1 MRLAMFIMTLVSVAL
16 LFLLT
21 QAASNTDFF
30 ARHYGW
36 LVGLNILLGLAMAL
50 LIGLQLFRL
59 WRDHRQQVFGAR
71 LKFRL
76 MLMLAIMA
84 LVPGALIYAVS
95 VQFVTRSIES
105 WFDVRVEQALEA
117 GLNLGRDA
125 LEGVTLGLVSTA
137 RDAALAIA
145 QREPAQAPAV
155 LNKLKQVTGAQ
166 SSTLLQVTGNRI
178 DVLATTQ
185 ARGELPVL
193 PLPGQVAEAR
203 KNGAFSVIE
212 ADGTGLPV
220 LRALVT
226 LPTPTGQ
233 TDSRQMDSRLLEVV
247 MPVPAKL
254 AGDSEAVQSVY
265 REYRELELARE
276 GLTRLYALT
285 LTLTLLLALA
295 AAFSAAFI
303 LARRFTAPLTILAE
317 GTQAVAAGDF
327 SPKQT
332 VVSHD
337 ELGILT
343 QSFNRMTFQLREAH
357 TETERHRADLERAR
371 AYLQEVLDNLSAGVL
386 AFDRRFVLKAVN
398 GAAGKLLAEDWIGLL
413 SEPLEGWPRQEQ
425 LARTIRDGFARHGGA
440 TWQQEVER
448 VLADGRKQ
456 QLMVHGSE
464 LPEQSG
470 GGYVVVFDD
479 ITELLAAQRATAWGE
494 VARRLA
500 HEIKNPLT
508 PIQLAAERLE
518 HKLVSRLP
526 ETDADMLQRSTR
538 TIVNQVQAM
547 KHMVDSFRDYARLPP
562 ANLMPLDLNELLQ
575 ELLVLYEA
583 SATPIRADLA
593 DPLPKI
599 QGDPA
604 QLRQIIHNLIRNAQD
619 ATEGLSGGQIEV
631 ATRVLGKQVELR
643 IADTGAGFPPE
654 IMANAFE
661 PYVTTKPKGTGLGL
675 PIVKKI
681 IEEHGGKITLSNRET
696 GGAEIRI
703 VLQAADNGSTIQSET
718 LKSVGA

>member
-1 MRLAMFIMTLVSVAL
+1 MRLAMLIMTLVSVAL

-21 QAASNTDFF
+21 QASANTDFF
-30 ARHYGW
+30 ARHYFW
-36 LVGLNILLGLAMAL
+36 LVGLNVALGLAMAVV
-50 LIGLQLFRL
+50 IGVQLYRL
-59 WRDHRQQVFGAR
+59 WRDHREQIFGAR

-125 LEGVTLGLVSTA
+125 LEGVTVGLVATS
-137 RDAALAIA
+137 RDAATAIA
-145 QREPAQAPAV
+145 QRGSPAAPPV
-155 LNKLKQVTGAQ
+155 LAKLKQVTGAQ
-166 SSTLLQVTGNRI
+166 SAILLQASGNRI
-178 DVLATTQ
+178 QVVATSEPRSDQ
-185 ARGELPVL
+185 GGL
-193 PLPGQVAEAR
+193 PLPEQMTAAR
-203 KNGAFSVIE
+203 KDGAFSAIE
-212 ADGTGLPV
+212 ADSTGLPV
-220 LRALVT
+220 LRAMVL
-226 LPTPTGQ
+226 LPGDEAQPQ
-233 TDSRQMDSRLLEVV
+233 PRFLEVV
-247 MPVPAKL
+247 VPVPAKL
-254 AGDSEAVQSVY
+254 ATDSEAVQTVY
-265 REYRELELARE
+265 REYRELELART
-276 GLTRLYALT
+276 GLTRLYAIT

-295 AAFSAAFI
+295 AAFAAAFI

-317 GTQAVAAGDF
+317 GTQAVAAGDL
-327 SPKQT
+327 SPKQI
-332 VVSHD
+332 VVSND

-343 QSFNRMTFQLREAH
+343 QSFNRMTYQLREAH
-357 TETERHRADLERAR
+357 TETERHRGDLERAR

-398 GAAGKLLAEDWIGLL
+398 GAAQKLLAEDWVGLL
-413 SEPLEGWPRQEQ
+413 FEPLEAWPRQEQ
-425 LARTIRDGFARHGGA
+425 LARTIRDGFAKHGDA
-440 TWQQEVER
+440 AWQMEVER
-448 VLADGRKQ
+448 IQADGRKQ

-464 LPEQSG
+464 LPESSG

-479 ITELLAAQRATAWGE
+479 ITELIQAQRATAWGE

-518 HKLVSRLP
+518 HKLTAHLNEP
-526 ETDADMLQRSTR
+526 DAEILQRSTR

-547 KHMVDSFRDYARLPP
+547 KRMVDSFRDYARLPP
-562 ANLMPLDLNELLQ
+562 ANLVTLDLNELLR

-583 SATPIRADLA
+583 SSTPIRATLAADLPA
-593 DPLPKI
+593 VI
-599 QGDPA
+599 GDPT

-619 ATEGLSGGQIEV
+619 ATEGRADLQIEV
-631 ATRVLGKQVELR
+631 CTRYENRHVELT
-643 IADTGAGFPPE
+643 IADTGPGFPPE

-681 IEEHGGKITLSNRET
+681 IEDHGGRISLGNRT
-696 GGAEIRI
+696 SGGAEICI
-703 VLQAADNGSTIQSET
+703 QLQTADTAEVTHQQLHE
-718 LKSVGA
+718 KSVGA

>member
-1 MRLAMFIMTLVSVAL
+1 MRLAMLIMTLVSVAL

-21 QAASNTDFF
+21 QASANTDFF
-30 ARHYGW
+30 ARHYFW
-36 LVGLNILLGLAMAL
+36 LVGLNVALGLAMAVV
-50 LIGLQLFRL
+50 IGVQLYRL
-59 WRDHRQQVFGAR
+59 WRDHREQIFGAR

-125 LEGVTLGLVSTA
+125 LEGVTVGLVATS
-137 RDAALAIA
+137 RDAATAIA
-145 QREPAQAPAV
+145 QRGSPAAPPV
-155 LNKLKQVTGAQ
+155 LAKLKQVTGAQ
-166 SSTLLQVTGNRI
+166 SAILLQASGNRI
-178 DVLATTQ
+178 QVLASSEPRSDQ
-185 ARGELPVL
+185 GVL
-193 PLPGQVAEAR
+193 PLPAQMMAAR
-203 KNGAFSVIE
+203 KDGAFSAIE
-212 ADGTGLPV
+212 ADSTGLPV
-220 LRALVT
+220 LRAMVL
-226 LPTPTGQ
+226 LPGDEAQPQ
-233 TDSRQMDSRLLEVV
+233 PRFLEVV
-247 MPVPAKL
+247 VPVPAKL
-254 AGDSEAVQSVY
+254 ATDSEAVQTVY
-265 REYRELELARE
+265 REYRELELART
-276 GLTRLYALT
+276 GLTRLYAIT

-295 AAFSAAFI
+295 AAFAAAFI

-317 GTQAVAAGDF
+317 GTQAVAAGDL
-327 SPKQT
+327 SPKQI
-332 VVSHD
+332 VVSND

-343 QSFNRMTFQLREAH
+343 QSFNRMTYQLREAH
-357 TETERHRADLERAR
+357 TETERHRGDLERAR

-398 GAAGKLLAEDWIGLL
+398 GAAQKLLAEDWVGLL
-413 SEPLEGWPRQEQ
+413 FEPLEAWPRQEQ
-425 LARTIRDGFARHGGA
+425 LARTIRDGFAKHGDA
-440 TWQQEVER
+440 AWQMEVER
-448 VLADGRKQ
+448 IQADGRKQ

-464 LPEQSG
+464 LPESSG

-479 ITELLAAQRATAWGE
+479 ITELIQAQRATAWGE

-518 HKLVSRLP
+518 HKLTAHLNEP
-526 ETDADMLQRSTR
+526 DAEILQRSTR

-547 KHMVDSFRDYARLPP
+547 KRMVDSFRDYARLPP
-562 ANLMPLDLNELLQ
+562 ANLVTLDLNELLR

-583 SATPIRADLA
+583 SSTPIRATLAADLPA
-593 DPLPKI
+593 VI
-599 QGDPA
+599 GDPT

-619 ATEGLSGGQIEV
+619 ATEGRADLQIEV
-631 ATRVLGKQVELR
+631 CTRYENRHVELT
-643 IADTGAGFPPE
+643 IADTGPGFPPE

-681 IEEHGGKITLSNRET
+681 IEDHGGRISLGNRT
-696 GGAEIRI
+696 SGGAEICI
-703 VLQAADNGSTIQSET
+703 QLQTADTAEVTHQQLHE
-718 LKSVGA
+718 KSVGA

>member
-1 MRLAMFIMTLVSVAL
+1 MRLALFIMTLVSVAL

-21 QAASNTDFF
+21 QASANTDFF
-30 ARHYGW
+30 ARHYAW
-36 LVGLNILLGLAMAL
+36 LVGLNVVLGLAMVL
-50 LIGLQLFRL
+50 VIGVQLFRL
-59 WRDHRQQVFGAR
+59 WRDHRHQIFGAR

-125 LEGVTLGLVSTA
+125 LEGVTVGLVSTT

-145 QREPAQAPAV
+145 QRDASQAPAV
-155 LNKLKQVTGAQ
+155 LAKLKQVTGAQ
-166 SSTLLQVTGNRI
+166 ATTLLQVSGNRI

-185 ARGELPVL
+185 APGEMPVL
-193 PLPGQVAEAR
+193 PLPAQVAEAR
-203 KNGAFSVIE
+203 KSGALSVIE
-212 ADGTGLPV
+212 ADATGSPV
-220 LRALVT
+220 LRAMVL
-226 LPTPTGQ
+226 LPSASAQQP
-233 TDSRQMDSRLLEVV
+233 SNRFLEAVV
-247 MPVPAKL
+247 PVPSKL
-254 AGDSEAVQSVY
+254 AADSEAVQSVY
-265 REYRELELARE
+265 REYRELELARD
-276 GLTRLYALT
+276 GLTRLYAIT

-332 VVSHD
+332 VVSND

-398 GAAGKLLAEDWIGLL
+398 GAAKTLLAEDWVGLI
-413 SEPLEGWPRQEQ
+413 SEPLEAWPRQEH
-425 LARTIRDGFARHGGA
+425 LARTIRDGFAQHGDA
-440 TWQQEVER
+440 SWQLEVER
-448 VLADGRKQ
+448 VLPDGRKQ

-479 ITELLAAQRATAWGE
+479 ITELIAAQRATAWGE

-518 HKLVSRLP
+518 HKLAKHLADA
-526 ETDADMLQRSTR
+526 DADMLQRSTR

-562 ANLMPLDLNELLQ
+562 ANLMALDLNELLRDM
-575 ELLVLYEA
+575 LVLYE
-583 SATPIRADLA
+583 SSKTPIKAELA
-593 DPLPKI
+593 AALPKI
-599 QGDPA
+599 KGDPT

-619 ATEGLSGGQIEV
+619 ATEGLVGAKIDV
-631 ATRVLGKQVELR
+631 ITRLTGKHVCLM
-643 IADTGAGFPPE
+643 IADTGQGFPAE

-681 IEEHGGKITLSNRET
+681 IEEHGGKIALANRDA

-703 VLQAADNGSTIQSET
+703 T
-718 LKSVGA
+718 LRMVDDIESSNQEPQKSVGA

>member
-1 MRLAMFIMTLVSVAL
+1 MRLAMFIMSLVSVAL

-21 QAASNTDFF
+21 QASANTDFF
-30 ARHYGW
+30 ARHYSW
-36 LVGLNILLGLAMAL
+36 LVGLNVLLGLAML
-50 LIGLQLFRL
+50 LVIGVQVYRL
-59 WRDHRQQVFGAR
+59 WRDHRQQIFGAR

-125 LEGVTLGLVSTA
+125 LEGVTIGLVSTT

-145 QREPAQAPAV
+145 QRDAAQAPAV
-155 LNKLKQVTGAQ
+155 LAKLKQVTNAQ
-166 SSTLLQVTGNRI
+166 STSLLQVSGNRI
-178 DVLATTQ
+178 EVLGTTL
-185 ARGELPVL
+185 AKGDSPVL
-193 PLPGQVAEAR
+193 PLPTQVDEAR

-212 ADGTGLPV
+212 ADGTGLPI
-220 LRALVT
+220 LRAMVL
-226 LPTPTGQ
+226 LPTASPQ
-233 TDSRQMDSRLLEVV
+233 HVSNRLLEVV
-247 MPVPAKL
+247 VPVPAKL
-254 AGDSEAVQSVY
+254 ANDSEAVQSVY
-265 REYRELELARE
+265 REYRELELARD
-276 GLTRLYALT
+276 GLTRLYAIT

-332 VVSHD
+332 VVSND

-398 GAAGKLLAEDWIGLL
+398 GAAKTLLAEDWVGLI
-413 SEPLEGWPRQEQ
+413 SEPLEAWPRQEH
-425 LARTIRDGFARHGGA
+425 LARTIRDGFAKHGDA
-440 TWQQEVER
+440 SWQLEVER
-448 VLADGRKQ
+448 VLPDGRKQ

-479 ITELLAAQRATAWGE
+479 ITELIAAQRATAWGE

-518 HKLVSRLP
+518 HKLAKQLADA
-526 ETDADMLQRSTR
+526 DADMLQRSTR

-562 ANLMPLDLNELLQ
+562 ANLMALDLNELLRDM
-575 ELLVLYEA
+575 LVLYE
-583 SATPIRADLA
+583 SSKTPIKAALASDL
-593 DPLPKI
+593 PRIK
-599 QGDPA
+599 GDPT

-619 ATEGLSGGQIEV
+619 ATEGLADPCIDVMTS
-631 ATRVLGKQVELR
+631 ATGKQVLLV
-643 IADTGAGFPPE
+643 IADNGAGFPPE

-681 IEEHGGKITLSNRET
+681 IEEHGGKIALGNREA

-703 VLQAADNGSTIQSET
+703 SLLVAEEMESPNQESQ
-718 LKSVGA
+718 KSVGA

>member
-21 QAASNTDFF
+21 QASANTDFF
-30 ARHYGW
+30 ARHYSW
-36 LVGLNILLGLAMAL
+36 LVGLNILLGAAML
-50 LIGLQLFRL
+50 LVIGVQLFRL
-59 WRDHRQQVFGAR
+59 WRDHRQQIFGAR

-125 LEGVTLGLVSTA
+125 LEGVTIGLVSTT
-137 RDAALAIA
+137 RDAATAIA
-145 QREPAQAPAV
+145 QRDAAQAPGV
-155 LNKLKQVTGAQ
+155 LTKLKQVTGAQ
-166 SSTLLQVTGNRI
+166 STALLQISGNRI
-178 DVLATTQ
+178 EVIGSTL
-185 ARGELPVL
+185 ARGETPVL
-193 PLPGQVAEAR
+193 PLPAQVTEAR

-212 ADGTGLPV
+212 ADSTGLPI
-220 LRALVT
+220 LRAIVL
-226 LPTPTGQ
+226 LPTASPQ
-233 TDSRQMDSRLLEVV
+233 QISNRLLEVV
-247 MPVPAKL
+247 VPVPAKL
-254 AGDSEAVQSVY
+254 AADSEAVQSVY
-265 REYRELELARE
+265 REYRELELARD
-276 GLTRLYALT
+276 GLTRLYAIT
-285 LTLTLLLALA
+285 LTLTLMLALA

-332 VVSHD
+332 VVSND

-357 TETERHRADLERAR
+357 TETERHRGDLERAR

-398 GAAGKLLAEDWIGLL
+398 GAAKTLLAEDWVGLI
-413 SEPLEGWPRQEQ
+413 SEPLEAWPRQEH
-425 LARTIRDGFARHGGA
+425 LARTIRDGFAKHGD
-440 TWQQEVER
+440 TSWQIEVER
-448 VLADGRKQ
+448 VLPDGRKQ

-479 ITELLAAQRATAWGE
+479 ITELIAAQRATAWGE

-518 HKLVSRLP
+518 HKLAKQLADA
-526 ETDADMLQRSTR
+526 DADMLQRSTR

-562 ANLMPLDLNELLQ
+562 ANLMAIDLNELLRDM
-575 ELLVLYEA
+575 LVLYE
-583 SATPIRADLA
+583 SSRTPIHAELA
-593 DPLPKI
+593 ASLPKI
-599 QGDPA
+599 KGDPT

-619 ATEGLSGGQIEV
+619 ATESLANARIDV
-631 ATRVLGKQVELR
+631 VTNLAGKQVALV
-643 IADTGAGFPPE
+643 IADNGAGFPSE

-681 IEEHGGKITLSNRET
+681 IEEHGGKIALANRET

-703 VLQAADNGSTIQSET
+703 TLQVANDTESINQEPQ
-718 LKSVGA
+718 KSVGA

>member
-1 MRLAMFIMTLVSVAL
+1 MRLAMAIMTLVSAAL

-21 QAASNTDFF
+21 QASTNTDFF
-30 ARHYGW
+30 ARHYAW
-36 LVGLNILLGLAMAL
+36 LVGLNIVLGVAMVL
-50 LIGLQLFRL
+50 VIGWQLFRL
-59 WRDHRQQVFGAR
+59 WRDHRQQIFGAR

-125 LEGVTLGLVSTA
+125 LDGVTIGLLATT
-137 RDAALAIA
+137 RDAAVAIA
-145 QREPAQAPAV
+145 TRDASQSAAV
-155 LNKLKQVTGAQ
+155 LKKLQKVTNAQ
-166 SSTLLQVTGNRI
+166 STSLLQINGNRI
-178 DVLATTQ
+178 EIQGSTE
-185 ARGELPVL
+185 ARGEAIVL
-193 PLPGQVAEAR
+193 PLPAQVEETR
-203 KNGAFSVIE
+203 KNGVFSAIE
-212 ADGTGLPV
+212 ADSAGRPV
-220 LRALVT
+220 LRAMVM
-226 LPTPTGQ
+226 LPTEGAKATN
-233 TDSRQMDSRLLEVV
+233 RILEVV
-247 MPVPAKL
+247 VPIPAKL
-254 AGDSEAVQSVY
+254 AADSEAVQSVY

-276 GLTRLYALT
+276 GLTRLYAIT
-285 LTLTLLLALA
+285 LTLTLMLALS

-357 TETERHRADLERAR
+357 NETERHRADLERAR

-386 AFDRRFVLKAVN
+386 AFDRRYVLKAVN
-398 GAAGKLLAEDWIGLL
+398 GAARTLLADDWVGLL
-413 SEPLEGWPRQEQ
+413 SEPLEAWPRQEQ
-425 LARTIRDGFARHGGA
+425 LARTIRDGFAQHPEQA
-440 TWQQEVER
+440 WQIEVER
-448 VLADGRKQ
+448 TLANGRKQ

-464 LPEQSG
+464 LPDASG

-479 ITELLAAQRATAWGE
+479 ITELIAAQRATAWGE

-508 PIQLAAERLE
+508 PIQLAAERLQ
-518 HKLVSRLP
+518 HKLGAHLAAA
-526 ETDADMLQRSTR
+526 DADMLERSTR

-547 KHMVDSFRDYARLPP
+547 KTMVDSFRDYARLPP
-562 ANLMPLDLNELLQ
+562 AKLIALDLNDLLRDM
-575 ELLVLYEA
+575 LVLYEA
-583 SATPIRADLA
+583 SSTPIRIALAEDL
-593 DPLPKI
+593 PCIK
-599 QGDPA
+599 GDPT
-604 QLRQIIHNLIRNAQD
+604 QLRQIIHNLIRNSQD
-619 ATEGLSGGQIEV
+619 ATEGVGDLQIEV
-631 ATRVLGKQVELR
+631 STRRSGKQVELV
-643 IADTGAGFPPE
+643 IADTGPGFPAE

-661 PYVTTKPKGTGLGL
+661 PYVTTKLKGTGLGL

-681 IEEHGGKITLSNRET
+681 IEEHGGKISLANRDT

-703 VLQAADNGSTIQSET
+703 LLQAADDLEAPSHESP
-718 LKSVGA
+718 KWVGV

>member
-36 LVGLNILLGLAMAL
+36 LVGLNILLGMAMVL
-50 LIGLQLFRL
+50 VIGRQLFRL

-125 LEGVTLGLVSTA
+125 LDGVTVGLVSTT

-145 QREPAQAPAV
+145 QREPAQAPPV
-155 LNKLKQVTGAQ
+155 LSKLKQVTGAQ
-166 SSTLLQVTGNRI
+166 STTLLQVSGNRI

-185 ARGELPVL
+185 ARGESPVL

-220 LRALVT
+220 LRALVA
-226 LPTPTGQ
+226 LPAPVGHAEH
-233 TDSRQMDSRLLEVV
+233 RLLEVV
-247 MPVPAKL
+247 VPVPAKL
-254 AGDSEAVQSVY
+254 ASDSEAVQSVY

-398 GAAGKLLAEDWIGLL
+398 GAAGKLLAEDWVGLL

-425 LARTIRDGFARHGGA
+425 LARTIRDGFARHGDA
-440 TWQQEVER
+440 AWQLEVER
-448 VLADGRKQ
+448 VLPNGRKQ

-464 LPEQSG
+464 LPELSG

-479 ITELLAAQRATAWGE
+479 ITELIAAQRATAWGE

-562 ANLMPLDLNELLQ
+562 ANLMALDVNELLQ

-583 SATPIRADLA
+583 SSTPIRADLSE
-593 DPLPKI
+593 PLPKI
-599 QGDPA
+599 KGDPA

-619 ATEGLSGGQIEV
+619 ATEGLPNARIEV
-631 ATRVLGKQVELR
+631 STRLLGKQVELQ

-703 VLQAADNGSTIQSET
+703 VLQAADSGGAPHTEK

>member
-21 QAASNTDFF
+21 QASANTDFF

-36 LVGLNILLGLAMAL
+36 LVGLNIALGLSMAVV
-50 LIGLQLFRL
+50 IGVQLYRL
-59 WRDHRQQVFGAR
+59 WRDHREQIFGAR

-76 MLMLAIMA
+76 MLMLGLMA

-125 LEGVTLGLVSTA
+125 LEGVTAGLVLTT
-137 RDAALAIA
+137 RDAAVAIA
-145 QREPAQAPAV
+145 QRGNGAAPGV
-155 LNKLKQVTGAQ
+155 LSKLKQVTGAQ
-166 SSTLLQVTGNRI
+166 TTALLQIRGNRL
-178 DVLATTQ
+178 DVLGSSE
-185 ARGELPVL
+185 ARSDQLVL
-193 PLPGQVAEAR
+193 PLPPQVEAVR
-203 KNGAFSVIE
+203 KNGALSAIE
-212 ADGTGLPV
+212 ADSAGSPV
-220 LRALVT
+220 LRAMVL
-226 LPTPTGQ
+226 LPGDEQQAQP
-233 TDSRQMDSRLLEVV
+233 RLLEVV
-247 MPVPAKL
+247 VPVPAKL
-254 AGDSEAVQSVY
+254 AADSEAVQSVY

-276 GLTRLYALT
+276 GLTRLYAIT

-317 GTQAVAAGDF
+317 GTQAVAAGDL
-327 SPKQT
+327 SPKQI
-332 VVSHD
+332 VVSND
-337 ELGILT
+337 ELGVLT
-343 QSFNRMTFQLREAH
+343 QSFNRMTYQLREAH
-357 TETERHRADLERAR
+357 TETERHRTDVERAR

-386 AFDRRFVLKAVN
+386 AFDSRFVLKAVN
-398 GAAGKLLAEDWIGLL
+398 GAARRLLDEAWVGLL
-413 SEPLEGWPRQEQ
+413 SEPLEAWPRQEQ
-425 LARTIRDGFARHGGA
+425 LARTIRDEFAKHGNE
-440 TWQQEVER
+440 TWQIEVER
-448 VLADGRKQ
+448 VLPDGRKQ

-464 LPEQSG
+464 LPDASG

-479 ITELLAAQRATAWGE
+479 ITELIKAQRATAWGE

-518 HKLVSRLP
+518 HKLAAHLAP
-526 ETDADMLQRSTR
+526 QDADVLERSTR

-562 ANLMPLDLNELLQ
+562 ANLVALDLNELLR

-583 SATPIRADLA
+583 SLTPIHAVLA
-593 DPLPKI
+593 PELPLV
-599 QGDPA
+599 QGDPT

-619 ATEGLSGGQIEV
+619 ATEGRPELRIDV
-631 ATRVLGKQVELR
+631 ATQAVNRHVELV
-643 IADTGAGFPPE
+643 IADTGPGFPPE

-681 IEEHGGKITLSNRET
+681 IEEHGGKISLVNRPG

-703 VLQAADNGSTIQSET
+703 VLQRAVEAAAVNDHDIKTS
-718 LKSVGA
+718 

>member
-21 QAASNTDFF
+21 QASANTDFF
-30 ARHYGW
+30 ARHYAW
-36 LVGLNILLGLAMAL
+36 LVGLNIALGLSMAVV
-50 LIGLQLFRL
+50 IGVQIYRL
-59 WRDHRQQVFGAR
+59 WRDHREQIFGAR
-71 LKFRL
+71 LRFRL
-76 MLMLAIMA
+76 MLMLALMA

-125 LEGVTLGLVSTA
+125 LEGVTAGLVLTT
-137 RDAALAIA
+137 RDAAAAVA
-145 QREPAQAPAV
+145 QRGNSAAPDV
-155 LNKLKQVTGAQ
+155 LSKLKQVTAAQ
-166 SSTLLQVTGNRI
+166 STALLQIRGNRLE
-178 DVLATTQ
+178 VLGSSE
-185 ARGELPVL
+185 ARGDQLVL
-193 PLPGQVAEAR
+193 PLPPQIEAAR
-203 KNGAFSVIE
+203 KNGAFSAIE
-212 ADGTGLPV
+212 ADSTGSPV
-220 LRALVT
+220 LRAMVL
-226 LPTPTGQ
+226 LPG
-233 TDSRQMDSRLLEVV
+233 DERQAQPRLLEVV
-247 MPVPAKL
+247 VPVPAKL
-254 AGDSEAVQSVY
+254 AADSEAVQSVY

-276 GLTRLYALT
+276 GLTRLYAIT

-317 GTQAVAAGDF
+317 GTQAVAAGDL
-327 SPKQT
+327 SPKQI
-332 VVSHD
+332 VVSND
-337 ELGILT
+337 ELGVLT
-343 QSFNRMTFQLREAH
+343 QSFNRMTYQLREAH
-357 TETERHRADLERAR
+357 TETERHRTDVERAR

-398 GAAGKLLAEDWIGLL
+398 GAARRLLDEEWVGLL
-413 SEPLEGWPRQEQ
+413 SEPLEAWPRQEQ
-425 LARTIRDGFARHGGA
+425 LARTIRDGFAKHGNE
-440 TWQQEVER
+440 TWQIEVER
-448 VLADGRKQ
+448 VLPDGRKQ

-464 LPEQSG
+464 LPDASG

-479 ITELLAAQRATAWGE
+479 ITELIKAQRATAWGE

-518 HKLVSRLP
+518 HKLAAHLAP
-526 ETDADMLQRSTR
+526 QDADVLERSTR

-562 ANLMPLDLNELLQ
+562 ANLVALDLNELLR

-583 SATPIRADLA
+583 SLTPIHAVLA
-593 DPLPKI
+593 PELPLV
-599 QGDPA
+599 QGDPT

-619 ATEGLSGGQIEV
+619 ATEGKPELQINV
-631 ATRVLGKQVELR
+631 TTQAVNRHVGLV
-643 IADTGAGFPPE
+643 IADTGPGFPPE
-654 IMANAFE
+654 MMANAFE

-681 IEEHGGKITLSNRET
+681 IEEHGGKISLVNRPG

-703 VLQAADNGSTIQSET
+703 VLQRAAEAAAVNDHDIKTS
-718 LKSVGA
+718 

>member
-1 MRLAMFIMTLVSVAL
+1 MMRLAMFIMTLVSVAL

-21 QAASNTDFF
+21 QASSNTDFF
-30 ARHYGW
+30 ARHYSW
-36 LVGLNILLGLAMAL
+36 LVGLNVLLGLAML
-50 LIGLQLFRL
+50 LMIGLQLFRL
-59 WRDHRQQVFGAR
+59 WRDHRHQIFGAR

-76 MLMLAIMA
+76 MLMLSIMA

-125 LEGVTLGLVSTA
+125 LEGVTIGLVSTT
-137 RDAALAIA
+137 RDAAVAIA
-145 QREPAQAPAV
+145 QRDASQAPAV
-155 LNKLKQVTGAQ
+155 LAKLKQVTGAQ
-166 SSTLLQVTGNRI
+166 ATALFQVTGNRI
-178 DVLATTQ
+178 DLLGTTQ
-185 ARGELPVL
+185 ARGEAPVL
-193 PLPGQVAEAR
+193 PLPAQVAEAR

-212 ADGTGLPV
+212 ADSTGLPI
-220 LRALVT
+220 LRALVL
-226 LPTPTGQ
+226 LPTASAPHTAN
-233 TDSRQMDSRLLEVV
+233 RFLEVV
-247 MPVPAKL
+247 VPVPAKL
-254 AGDSEAVQSVY
+254 AADSEAVQSVY

-276 GLTRLYALT
+276 GLTRLYAIT

-332 VVSHD
+332 VVSND

-357 TETERHRADLERAR
+357 TETERHRSDLERAR

-398 GAAGKLLAEDWIGLL
+398 GAAKTLLAEDWVGLL
-413 SEPLEGWPRQEQ
+413 SEPLEAWPRQEH
-425 LARTIRDGFARHGGA
+425 LARTIRDGFAKHGEA
-440 TWQQEVER
+440 SWQLEVEH
-448 VLADGRKQ
+448 AMPNGRKL

-479 ITELLAAQRATAWGE
+479 ITELIAAQRATAWGE

-518 HKLVSRLP
+518 HKLTKHLADA
-526 ETDADMLQRSTR
+526 DADMLQRSTR

-562 ANLMPLDLNELLQ
+562 ANLMALDLNELLSDM
-575 ELLVLYEA
+575 LVLYE
-583 SATPIRADLA
+583 SSKTPITAELA
-593 DPLPKI
+593 AELPRIK
-599 QGDPA
+599 GDPT

-619 ATEGLSGGQIEV
+619 ATEGLPGAVIDVQTS
-631 ATRVLGKQVELR
+631 LYGKQVSLV
-643 IADTGAGFPPE
+643 IADSGAGFPPE

-681 IEEHGGKITLSNRET
+681 IEEHGGKISLANRDG

-703 VLQAADNGSTIQSET
+703 RLLVADDTEVLIQEPQ
-718 LKSVGA
+718 KSVGA

>member
-1 MRLAMFIMTLVSVAL
+1 MRLAMLIMTLVSVAL

-21 QAASNTDFF
+21 QASANTDFF
-30 ARHYGW
+30 ARHYFW
-36 LVGLNILLGLAMAL
+36 LVGLNVALGLAMAVV
-50 LIGLQLFRL
+50 IGVQLYRL
-59 WRDHRQQVFGAR
+59 WRDHREQIFGAR

-125 LEGVTLGLVSTA
+125 LEGVTVGLVATS
-137 RDAALAIA
+137 RDAATAIA
-145 QREPAQAPAV
+145 QRGSPAAPPV
-155 LNKLKQVTGAQ
+155 LAKLKQVTGAQ
-166 SSTLLQVTGNRI
+166 SAILLQASGNRI
-178 DVLATTQ
+178 QVVASSEPRSDQ
-185 ARGELPVL
+185 GVL
-193 PLPGQVAEAR
+193 PLPAQMTAAR
-203 KNGAFSVIE
+203 KDGAFSAIE
-212 ADGTGLPV
+212 ADSTGLPV
-220 LRALVT
+220 LRAMVL
-226 LPTPTGQ
+226 LPGDEAQPQ
-233 TDSRQMDSRLLEVV
+233 PRFLEVV
-247 MPVPAKL
+247 VPVPAKL
-254 AGDSEAVQSVY
+254 ATDSEAVQTVY
-265 REYRELELARE
+265 REYRELELART
-276 GLTRLYALT
+276 GLTRLYAIT

-295 AAFSAAFI
+295 AAFAAAFI

-317 GTQAVAAGDF
+317 GTQAVAAGDL
-327 SPKQT
+327 SPKQI
-332 VVSHD
+332 VVSND

-343 QSFNRMTFQLREAH
+343 QSFNRMTYQLREAH
-357 TETERHRADLERAR
+357 TETERHRGDLERAR

-398 GAAGKLLAEDWIGLL
+398 GAAQKLLAEDWVGLL
-413 SEPLEGWPRQEQ
+413 FEPLEAWPRQEQ
-425 LARTIRDGFARHGGA
+425 LARTIRDGFAKHGDA
-440 TWQQEVER
+440 AWQMEVER
-448 VLADGRKQ
+448 IQADGRKQ

-464 LPEQSG
+464 LPESSG

-479 ITELLAAQRATAWGE
+479 ITELIQAQRATAWGE

-518 HKLVSRLP
+518 HKLTAHLNEP
-526 ETDADMLQRSTR
+526 DAEILQRSTR

-547 KHMVDSFRDYARLPP
+547 KRMVDSFRDYARLPP
-562 ANLMPLDLNELLQ
+562 ANLVTLDLNELLR

-583 SATPIRADLA
+583 SSTPIRATLAADLPA
-593 DPLPKI
+593 VI
-599 QGDPA
+599 GDPT

-619 ATEGLSGGQIEV
+619 ATEGRADLQIEV
-631 ATRVLGKQVELR
+631 RTRYENRHVELT
-643 IADTGAGFPPE
+643 IADTGPGFPPE

-681 IEEHGGKITLSNRET
+681 IEDHGGRISLGNRT
-696 GGAEIRI
+696 SGGAEICI
-703 VLQAADNGSTIQSET
+703 QLQTADTAEVTHQQLHE
-718 LKSVGA
+718 KSVGA

>member
-1 MRLAMFIMTLVSVAL
+1 MRLALFIMSIVSVAL

-30 ARHYGW
+30 ARHYSW

-50 LIGLQLFRL
+50 VIGVQLFRL

-125 LEGVTLGLVSTA
+125 LEGITVGLVSTT
-137 RDAALAIA
+137 RDAAVAIA
-145 QREPAQAPAV
+145 QRDPSQTPAV

-166 SSTLLQVTGNRI
+166 STTLFQVTGNRI
-178 DVLATTQ
+178 DVLGSTQ
-185 ARGELPVL
+185 LRTDAPVL

-212 ADGTGLPV
+212 ADGTGLPI

-226 LPTPTGQ
+226 LPAATGQ
-233 TDSRQMDSRLLEVV
+233 HDNRLLEVV
-247 MPVPAKL
+247 VPVPAKL
-254 AGDSEAVQSVY
+254 ASDSEAVQSVY
-265 REYRELELARE
+265 REYRELELARA

-357 TETERHRADLERAR
+357 TETERHRSDLERAR

-398 GAAGKLLAEDWIGLL
+398 GAAKTLLAEDWVGLI

-425 LARTIRDGFARHGGA
+425 LARTIRDGFARHGEA
-440 TWQQEVER
+440 AWQLEVER
-448 VLADGRKQ
+448 LLPDGRKQ

-479 ITELLAAQRATAWGE
+479 ITELIAAQRATAWGE

-518 HKLVSRLP
+518 HKLAAHLP
-526 ETDADMLQRSTR
+526 EPDADMLQRSTR

-562 ANLMPLDLNELLQ
+562 ANLMTLDLNALLQ

-583 SATPIRADLA
+583 SATPIRAELA
-593 DPLPKI
+593 DGLTPVT
-599 QGDPA
+599 GDPA

-619 ATEGLSGGQIEV
+619 ATESLADGRIDV
-631 ATRVLGKQVELR
+631 RTRQLGKQVELV
-643 IADTGAGFPPE
+643 IADTGSGFSPE

-681 IEEHGGKITLSNRET
+681 IEEHGGKITLSNQPT

-703 VLQAADNGSTIQSET
+703 ILQAADNGSPFESESP
-718 LKSVGA
+718 KSVGA

>member
-1 MRLAMFIMTLVSVAL
+1 M
-16 LFLLT
+16 
-21 QAASNTDFF
+21 
-30 ARHYGW
+30 
-36 LVGLNILLGLAMAL
+36 
-50 LIGLQLFRL
+50 
-59 WRDHRQQVFGAR
+59 
-71 LKFRL
+71 
-76 MLMLAIMA
+76 
-84 LVPGALIYAVS
+84 
-95 VQFVTRSIES
+95 
-105 WFDVRVEQALEA
+105 
-117 GLNLGRDA
+117 
-125 LEGVTLGLVSTA
+125 
-137 RDAALAIA
+137 
-145 QREPAQAPAV
+145 
-155 LNKLKQVTGAQ
+155 
-166 SSTLLQVTGNRI
+166 
-178 DVLATTQ
+178 
-185 ARGELPVL
+185 
-193 PLPGQVAEAR
+193 
-203 KNGAFSVIE
+203 
-212 ADGTGLPV
+212 
-220 LRALVT
+220 
-226 LPTPTGQ
+226 
-233 TDSRQMDSRLLEVV
+233 
-247 MPVPAKL
+247 PAKL
-254 AGDSEAVQSVY
+254 ANDSEAVQSVY
-265 REYRELELARE
+265 REYRELELARD
-276 GLTRLYALT
+276 GLTRLYAIT

-332 VVSHD
+332 VVSND

-398 GAAGKLLAEDWIGLL
+398 GAAKTLLAEDWVGLI
-413 SEPLEGWPRQEQ
+413 SEPLEAWPRQEH
-425 LARTIRDGFARHGGA
+425 LARTIRDGFAKHGDA
-440 TWQQEVER
+440 SWQLEVER
-448 VLADGRKQ
+448 VLPDGRKQ

-479 ITELLAAQRATAWGE
+479 ITELIAAQRATAWGE

-518 HKLVSRLP
+518 HKLAKQLADA
-526 ETDADMLQRSTR
+526 DADMLQRSTR

-562 ANLMPLDLNELLQ
+562 ANLMALDLNELLRDM
-575 ELLVLYEA
+575 LVLYE
-583 SATPIRADLA
+583 SSKTPIRAALASDL
-593 DPLPKI
+593 PRIK
-599 QGDPA
+599 GDPT

-619 ATEGLSGGQIEV
+619 ATEGLAEPRIDVMTS
-631 ATRVLGKQVELR
+631 ATGKQVLLV
-643 IADTGAGFPPE
+643 IADNGAGFPPE

-681 IEEHGGKITLSNRET
+681 IEEHGGKIALGNREA

-703 VLQAADNGSTIQSET
+703 SLLVAEEMESPNQESQ
-718 LKSVGA
+718 KSVGA

>member
-1 MRLAMFIMTLVSVAL
+1 MRLAMLIMTLVSVAL

-21 QAASNTDFF
+21 QASANTDFF
-30 ARHYGW
+30 ARHYSW
-36 LVGLNILLGLAMAL
+36 LVGLNVVLGLSMA
-50 LIGLQLFRL
+50 IVIAVQLYRL
-59 WRDHRQQVFGAR
+59 WRDHREQIFGAR

-125 LEGVTLGLVSTA
+125 LEGVTVGLVATS
-137 RDAALAIA
+137 RDAAVAIA
-145 QREPAQAPAV
+145 QRGIAAAPPV
-155 LNKLKQVTGAQ
+155 LEKLKRVTTAQ
-166 SSTLLQVTGNRI
+166 SATLLQVSGNQIEILGSSEPTGEA
-178 DVLATTQ
+178 L
-185 ARGELPVL
+185 VL
-193 PLPGQVAEAR
+193 PLPEQVDIAR
-203 KNGAFSVIE
+203 KSGVYSTIE
-212 ADGTGLPV
+212 ADPTGSPV
-220 LRALVT
+220 LRAMVL
-226 LPTPTGQ
+226 LPGDEHRPQ
-233 TDSRQMDSRLLEVV
+233 PRFLEVV
-247 MPVPAKL
+247 VPVPAKL
-254 AGDSEAVQSVY
+254 AADSEAVQSVY
-265 REYRELELARE
+265 REYRELELARD
-276 GLTRLYALT
+276 GLTRLYAIT

-317 GTQAVAAGDF
+317 GTQAVAAGDL
-327 SPKQT
+327 SPKQI

-357 TETERHRADLERAR
+357 TETERHRLDLERAR
-371 AYLQEVLDNLSAGVL
+371 TYLQEVLDNLSAGVL

-398 GAAGKLLAEDWIGLL
+398 GAAGTLLDEDWVGLI
-413 SEPLEGWPRQEQ
+413 SEPLEAWPRQEQ
-425 LARTIRDGFARHGGA
+425 LARTIRDSFAAHAAGA
-440 TWQQEVER
+440 WQLEVER
-448 VLADGRKQ
+448 LLADGRKQ

-479 ITELLAAQRATAWGE
+479 ITELIKAQRATAWGE

-518 HKLVSRLP
+518 HKLGPHLNAQ
-526 ETDADMLQRSTR
+526 DADVLQRSTK

-547 KHMVDSFRDYARLPP
+547 KRMVDSFRDYARLPP
-562 ANLMPLDLNELLQ
+562 ANLVLLDLNELLR
-575 ELLVLYEA
+575 EMLVLYE
-583 SATPIRADLA
+583 SSFTPIRVVLAPDL
-593 DPLPKI
+593 PRIK
-599 QGDPA
+599 GDPN

-619 ATEGLSGGQIEV
+619 ATEGRPDLQIEV
-631 ATRVLGKQVELR
+631 ATQAQDKQVLLS
-643 IADTGAGFPPE
+643 IADTGPGFTPE
-654 IMANAFE
+654 LIASAFE

-681 IEEHGGKITLSNRET
+681 IEDHGGKIALANRAG
-696 GGAEIRI
+696 GGAVITLFFA
-703 VLQAADNGSTIQSET
+703 VADAADENPQP
-718 LKSVGA
+718 V

>member
-1 MRLAMFIMTLVSVAL
+1 MRLAMFIMSLVSVAL

-21 QAASNTDFF
+21 QASANTDFF
-30 ARHYGW
+30 ARHYSW
-36 LVGLNILLGLAMAL
+36 LVGLNVLLGLAML
-50 LIGLQLFRL
+50 LVIGVQVYRL
-59 WRDHRQQVFGAR
+59 WRDHRQQIFGAR

-125 LEGVTLGLVSTA
+125 LEGVTIGLVSTT

-145 QREPAQAPAV
+145 QRDAAQAPAV
-155 LNKLKQVTGAQ
+155 LAKLKQVTNAQ
-166 SSTLLQVTGNRI
+166 STSLLQVSGNRI
-178 DVLATTQ
+178 EVLGTTL
-185 ARGELPVL
+185 AKGESPVL
-193 PLPGQVAEAR
+193 PLPTQVDEAR

-212 ADGTGLPV
+212 ADGTGLPI
-220 LRALVT
+220 LRAMVL
-226 LPTPTGQ
+226 LPTASAAQ
-233 TDSRQMDSRLLEVV
+233 VSNRLLEVV
-247 MPVPAKL
+247 VPVPTKL
-254 AGDSEAVQSVY
+254 ANDSEAVQSVY
-265 REYRELELARE
+265 REYRELELARD
-276 GLTRLYALT
+276 GLTRLYAIT

-332 VVSHD
+332 VVSND

-398 GAAGKLLAEDWIGLL
+398 GAAKTLLAEDWVGLI
-413 SEPLEGWPRQEQ
+413 SEPLEAWPRQEH
-425 LARTIRDGFARHGGA
+425 LARTIRDGFAKHGDA
-440 TWQQEVER
+440 SWQLEVER
-448 VLADGRKQ
+448 VLPDGRKQ

-479 ITELLAAQRATAWGE
+479 ITELIAAQRATAWGE

-518 HKLVSRLP
+518 HKLAKQLADA
-526 ETDADMLQRSTR
+526 DADMLQRSTR

-562 ANLMPLDLNELLQ
+562 ANLMALDLNELLRDM
-575 ELLVLYEA
+575 LVLYE
-583 SATPIRADLA
+583 SSKTPIRAALASDL
-593 DPLPKI
+593 PRIK
-599 QGDPA
+599 GDPT

-619 ATEGLSGGQIEV
+619 ATEGLADPRIDVMTS
-631 ATRVLGKQVELR
+631 ATGKQVLLV
-643 IADTGAGFPPE
+643 IADNGAGFPPE

-681 IEEHGGKITLSNRET
+681 IEEHGGKIALGNREA

-703 VLQAADNGSTIQSET
+703 SLLVAEEMESPNQESQ
-718 LKSVGA
+718 KSVGA

>member
-1 MRLAMFIMTLVSVAL
+1 MRLAMLIMTLVSVAL

-21 QAASNTDFF
+21 QASANTDFF
-30 ARHYGW
+30 ARHYFW
-36 LVGLNILLGLAMAL
+36 LVGLNVALGLAMAAV
-50 LIGLQLFRL
+50 IGVQLYRL
-59 WRDHRQQVFGAR
+59 WRDHREQIFGAR

-76 MLMLAIMA
+76 MLMLALMA

-117 GLNLGRDA
+117 GLSLGRDA
-125 LEGVTLGLVSTA
+125 LEGVTAGLVATT
-137 RDAALAIA
+137 RDASVAIA
-145 QREPAQAPAV
+145 QRGNDAV
-155 LNKLKQVTGAQ
+155 PPVLDKLKKVTGAQ
-166 SSTLLQVTGNRI
+166 TTALLQIVGNRI
-178 DVLATTQ
+178 VVLDSSEKKSEQ
-185 ARGELPVL
+185 WVPPLPV
-193 PLPGQVAEAR
+193 QIDAAR
-203 KNGAFSVIE
+203 NDGAFSSIE
-212 ADGTGLPV
+212 ADSTGQPV
-220 LRALVT
+220 LRAIVM
-226 LPTPTGQ
+226 LPGEE
-233 TDSRQMDSRLLEVV
+233 RQNSPRLLEVT
-247 MPVPAKL
+247 MPVPEKL
-254 AGDSEAVQSVY
+254 ATDSEAVQTVY

-276 GLTRLYALT
+276 GLTRLYAIT

-295 AAFSAAFI
+295 AAFAAAFI

-327 SPKQT
+327 SPKQI
-332 VVSHD
+332 VVSND

-343 QSFNRMTFQLREAH
+343 QSFNRMTYQLREAH

-398 GAAGKLLAEDWIGLL
+398 GAAHTLLKEDWVGLL
-413 SEPLEGWPRQEQ
+413 SEPLEAWPRQEQ
-425 LARTIRDGFARHGGA
+425 LARTIRDGFAQHA
-440 TWQQEVER
+440 DADWQIEVER
-448 VLADGRKQ
+448 VLPDGRKQ

-479 ITELLAAQRATAWGE
+479 ITELIKAQRATAWGE

-508 PIQLAAERLE
+508 PIQLAAERME
-518 HKLVSRLP
+518 HKLAAQLNDH
-526 ETDADMLQRSTR
+526 DADVLQRSTR

-562 ANLMPLDLNELLQ
+562 AHLVNLDLNELLR

-583 SATPIRADLA
+583 SPTPIRATLA
-593 DPLPKI
+593 ASLPNVK
-599 QGDPA
+599 GDPT

-619 ATEGLSGGQIEV
+619 ATEARVDLWISLETRALGSQQV
-631 ATRVLGKQVELR
+631 ALV
-643 IADTGAGFPPE
+643 IADSGPGFPAE

-681 IEEHGGKITLSNRET
+681 IEEHGGRISLANRPE
-696 GGAEIRI
+696 GGAEVRI
-703 VLQAADNGSTIQSET
+703 LFQVAKADTSLNNPDTE
-718 LKSVGA
+718 KSVGA

>member
-1 MRLAMFIMTLVSVAL
+1 MRLALFIMSIVSVAL

-30 ARHYGW
+30 ARHYSW

-50 LIGLQLFRL
+50 VIGVQLFRL

-125 LEGVTLGLVSTA
+125 LEGITVGLVSTT
-137 RDAALAIA
+137 RDAAAAIA
-145 QREPAQAPAV
+145 QRDPSQTPAV

-166 SSTLLQVTGNRI
+166 STTLFQVTGNRI
-178 DVLATTQ
+178 DVLGSTQ
-185 ARGELPVL
+185 LRTDTPVL

-212 ADGTGLPV
+212 ADGTGLPS

-226 LPTPTGQ
+226 LPAATGQ
-233 TDSRQMDSRLLEVV
+233 HDNRLLEVV
-247 MPVPAKL
+247 VPVPAKL
-254 AGDSEAVQSVY
+254 ASDSEAVQSVY
-265 REYRELELARE
+265 REYRELELARA

-357 TETERHRADLERAR
+357 TETERHRSDLERAR

-398 GAAGKLLAEDWIGLL
+398 GAAKTLLAEDWVGLI

-425 LARTIRDGFARHGGA
+425 LARTIRDGFARHGEA
-440 TWQQEVER
+440 AWQLEVER
-448 VLADGRKQ
+448 LLPDGRKQ

-479 ITELLAAQRATAWGE
+479 ITELIAAQRATAWGE

-518 HKLVSRLP
+518 HKLAAHLP
-526 ETDADMLQRSTR
+526 EPDADMLQRSTR

-562 ANLMPLDLNELLQ
+562 ANLMTLDLNALLQ

-583 SATPIRADLA
+583 SATPIRAELA
-593 DPLPKI
+593 DGLTPVT
-599 QGDPA
+599 GDPA

-619 ATEGLSGGQIEV
+619 ATESLADGRIDVRARQ
-631 ATRVLGKQVELR
+631 LGKQVELV
-643 IADTGAGFPPE
+643 IADTGSGFSPE

-681 IEEHGGKITLSNRET
+681 IEEHGGKITLSNQPT

-703 VLQAADNGSTIQSET
+703 ILQAADNGSPFESESP
-718 LKSVGA
+718 KSVGA

>member
-1 MRLAMFIMTLVSVAL
+1 MRLAMLIMTLVSVAL

-21 QAASNTDFF
+21 QASANTDFF
-30 ARHYGW
+30 ARHYFW
-36 LVGLNILLGLAMAL
+36 LVGLNVALGLAMAVV
-50 LIGLQLFRL
+50 IGVQLYRL
-59 WRDHRQQVFGAR
+59 WRDHREQIFGAR

-125 LEGVTLGLVSTA
+125 LEGVTVGLVATS
-137 RDAALAIA
+137 RDAATAIA
-145 QREPAQAPAV
+145 QRGSPAAPPV
-155 LNKLKQVTGAQ
+155 LAKLKQVTGAQ
-166 SSTLLQVTGNRI
+166 SAILLQASGNRI
-178 DVLATTQ
+178 QVLASSEPRSDQ
-185 ARGELPVL
+185 GVL
-193 PLPGQVAEAR
+193 PLPAQMTAAR
-203 KNGAFSVIE
+203 KDGAFSAIE
-212 ADGTGLPV
+212 ADSTGLPV
-220 LRALVT
+220 LRAMVL
-226 LPTPTGQ
+226 LPGDEAQPQ
-233 TDSRQMDSRLLEVV
+233 PRFLEVV
-247 MPVPAKL
+247 VPVPAKL
-254 AGDSEAVQSVY
+254 ATDSEAVQTVY
-265 REYRELELARE
+265 REYRELELART
-276 GLTRLYALT
+276 GLTRLYAIT

-295 AAFSAAFI
+295 AAFAAAFI

-317 GTQAVAAGDF
+317 GTQAVAAGDL
-327 SPKQT
+327 SPKQI
-332 VVSHD
+332 VVSND

-343 QSFNRMTFQLREAH
+343 QSFNRMTYQLREAH
-357 TETERHRADLERAR
+357 TETERHRGDLERAR

-398 GAAGKLLAEDWIGLL
+398 GAAQKLLAEDWVGLL
-413 SEPLEGWPRQEQ
+413 FEPLEAWPRQEQ
-425 LARTIRDGFARHGGA
+425 LARTIRDGFAKHGDA
-440 TWQQEVER
+440 AWQMEVER
-448 VLADGRKQ
+448 IQADGRKQ

-464 LPEQSG
+464 LPESSG

-479 ITELLAAQRATAWGE
+479 ITELIQAQRATAWGE

-518 HKLVSRLP
+518 HKLTAHLNEP
-526 ETDADMLQRSTR
+526 DAEILQRSTR

-547 KHMVDSFRDYARLPP
+547 KRMVDSFRDYARLPP
-562 ANLMPLDLNELLQ
+562 ANLVTLDLNELLR

-583 SATPIRADLA
+583 SSTPIRATLAADLPA
-593 DPLPKI
+593 VI
-599 QGDPA
+599 GDPT

-619 ATEGLSGGQIEV
+619 ATEGRADLQIEV
-631 ATRVLGKQVELR
+631 CTRYENRHVELT
-643 IADTGAGFPPE
+643 IADTGPGFPPE

-681 IEEHGGKITLSNRET
+681 IEDHGGRISLGNRT
-696 GGAEIRI
+696 SGGAEICI
-703 VLQAADNGSTIQSET
+703 QLQTADTAEVTHQQLHE
-718 LKSVGA
+718 KSVGA

>member
-1 MRLAMFIMTLVSVAL
+1 MRLAMLIMTLVSVAL

-21 QAASNTDFF
+21 QASANTDFF
-30 ARHYGW
+30 ARHYFW
-36 LVGLNILLGLAMAL
+36 LAGLNVALGLAMVAV
-50 LIGLQLFRL
+50 IGVQLYRL
-59 WRDHRQQVFGAR
+59 WRDHREQIFGAR

-76 MLMLAIMA
+76 MLMLALMA

-117 GLNLGRDA
+117 GLSLGRDA
-125 LEGVTLGLVSTA
+125 IEGVTAGLVATT
-137 RDAALAIA
+137 RDASVAIA
-145 QREPAQAPAV
+145 QRGNGAAPMV
-155 LNKLKQVTGAQ
+155 LEKLKKVTGAQ
-166 SSTLLQVTGNRI
+166 TTALLQIVGNRI
-178 DVLATTQ
+178 VVLGSSEALSEQ
-185 ARGELPVL
+185 LVP
-193 PLPGQVAEAR
+193 PLPAQIDAAR
-203 KNGAFSVIE
+203 KDGAFSSIE
-212 ADGTGLPV
+212 ADGTGQPV
-220 LRALVT
+220 LRAIVM
-226 LPTPTGQ
+226 LPG
-233 TDSRQMDSRLLEVV
+233 DERQNSPRLLEVT
-247 MPVPAKL
+247 MPVPEKL
-254 AGDSEAVQSVY
+254 ATDSEAVQTVY

-276 GLTRLYALT
+276 GLTRLYAIT

-295 AAFSAAFI
+295 AAFAAAFI

-317 GTQAVAAGDF
+317 GTQAVAAGDL
-327 SPKQT
+327 SPKQI
-332 VVSHD
+332 VVSND

-343 QSFNRMTFQLREAH
+343 QSFNRMTYQLREAH

-398 GAAGKLLAEDWIGLL
+398 GAAHTLLKEDWVGLL
-413 SEPLEGWPRQEQ
+413 SEPLEAWPRQEQ
-425 LARTIRDGFARHGGA
+425 LARTIRDGFAQHGDA
-440 TWQQEVER
+440 DWQIEVER
-448 VLADGRKQ
+448 VLPDGRKQ

-479 ITELLAAQRATAWGE
+479 ITELIKAQRATAWGE

-518 HKLVSRLP
+518 HKLAAQLNDH
-526 ETDADMLQRSTR
+526 DADVLQRSTR

-562 ANLMPLDLNELLQ
+562 ANLLNLNLNELLR

-583 SATPIRADLA
+583 SPTPILATLGTDL
-593 DPLPKI
+593 PSVK
-599 QGDPA
+599 GDPT

-619 ATEGLSGGQIEV
+619 ATEGHANLQIDV
-631 ATRVLGKQVELR
+631 VTRALDQQQVELV
-643 IADTGAGFPPE
+643 IADSGPGFPPE

-681 IEEHGGKITLSNRET
+681 IEEHGGKITLANRPE

-703 VLQAADNGSTIQSET
+703 VLQAAKADTSLDNHDTES
-718 LKSVGA
+718 SVGA

>member
-1 MRLAMFIMTLVSVAL
+1 LV
-16 LFLLT
+16 
-21 QAASNTDFF
+21 
-30 ARHYGW
+30 W
-36 LVGLNILLGLAMAL
+36 LNVLLGLAML
-50 LIGLQLFRL
+50 LVIGVQLFRL
-59 WRDHRQQVFGAR
+59 WRDHRQQIFGAR

-125 LEGVTLGLVSTA
+125 LEGVTIGLVSTT
-137 RDAALAIA
+137 RDAAVAIA
-145 QREPAQAPAV
+145 QRDATQTPAV
-155 LNKLKQVTGAQ
+155 LTKLKQVTSAQ
-166 SSTLLQVTGNRI
+166 STSLLQVSGNRI
-178 DVLATTQ
+178 DVLSTTL
-185 ARGELPVL
+185 ARGETPVL
-193 PLPGQVAEAR
+193 PLPAQVEEAR
-203 KNGAFSVIE
+203 KTGAFSVIE
-212 ADGTGLPV
+212 ADATGLPI
-220 LRALVT
+220 LRAMVL
-226 LPTPTGQ
+226 LPSGSPAQ
-233 TDSRQMDSRLLEVV
+233 VSNRFLEVV
-247 MPVPAKL
+247 VPVPAKL
-254 AGDSEAVQSVY
+254 ANDSEAVQSVY
-265 REYRELELARE
+265 REYRELELARD
-276 GLTRLYALT
+276 GLTRLYAIT

-332 VVSHD
+332 VVSND

-357 TETERHRADLERAR
+357 TETERHRAELERAR
-371 AYLQEVLDNLSAGVL
+371 ASLQEVLDNLSAGVL

-398 GAAGKLLAEDWIGLL
+398 GAAKTLIAEDWVGLI
-413 SEPLEGWPRQEQ
+413 SEPLEAWPRQEH
-425 LARTIRDGFARHGGA
+425 LARTIRDGFAKHGDA
-440 TWQQEVER
+440 SWQLEVER
-448 VLADGRKQ
+448 VMPDGRKQ

-479 ITELLAAQRATAWGE
+479 VTELIAAQRATAWGE

-518 HKLVSRLP
+518 HKLTKHLA
-526 ETDADMLQRSTR
+526 EADADMLQRSTR

-562 ANLMPLDLNELLQ
+562 ANLMAIDLNELLRDM
-575 ELLVLYEA
+575 LVLYE
-583 SATPIRADLA
+583 SSKTLIKADLA
-593 DPLPKI
+593 AALPKI
-599 QGDPA
+599 KGDPT

-619 ATEGLSGGQIEV
+619 ATEGLVGAKIDV
-631 ATRVLGKQVELR
+631 ATSYTGKHVCLS
-643 IADTGAGFPPE
+643 IADTGPGFPPE

-681 IEEHGGKITLSNRET
+681 IEEHGGRIALANRET

-703 VLQAADNGSTIQSET
+703 TLQVADDTESPNQESQ
-718 LKSVGA
+718 KSVGA

>member
-21 QAASNTDFF
+21 QASANTDFF
-30 ARHYGW
+30 ARHYSW
-36 LVGLNILLGLAMAL
+36 LVGLNILLGAAML
-50 LIGLQLFRL
+50 LVIGVQLFRL
-59 WRDHRQQVFGAR
+59 WRDHRQQIFGAR

-125 LEGVTLGLVSTA
+125 LEGVTIGLVSTT
-137 RDAALAIA
+137 RDAATAIA
-145 QREPAQAPAV
+145 QRDAAQAPAV
-155 LNKLKQVTGAQ
+155 LAKLKQVTGAQ
-166 SSTLLQVTGNRI
+166 STALLQISGNRI
-178 DVLATTQ
+178 EVIGSTL
-185 ARGELPVL
+185 ARGEIPVL
-193 PLPGQVAEAR
+193 PLPAQVTEAR

-212 ADGTGLPV
+212 ADSTGLPI
-220 LRALVT
+220 LRAMVL
-226 LPTPTGQ
+226 LPTASPQ
-233 TDSRQMDSRLLEVV
+233 QVSNRLLEVV
-247 MPVPAKL
+247 VPVPAKL
-254 AGDSEAVQSVY
+254 AADSEAVQSVY
-265 REYRELELARE
+265 REYRELELARD
-276 GLTRLYALT
+276 GLTRLYAIT
-285 LTLTLLLALA
+285 LTLTLMLALA

-332 VVSHD
+332 VVSND

-357 TETERHRADLERAR
+357 TETERHRGDLERAR

-398 GAAGKLLAEDWIGLL
+398 GAAKTLLTEDWVGLI
-413 SEPLEGWPRQEQ
+413 SEPLEAWPRQEH
-425 LARTIRDGFARHGGA
+425 LARTIRDGFAKHGDA
-440 TWQQEVER
+440 SWQIEVER
-448 VLADGRKQ
+448 VLPDGRKQ

-479 ITELLAAQRATAWGE
+479 ITELIAAQRATAWGE

-518 HKLVSRLP
+518 HKLAKQLADA
-526 ETDADMLQRSTR
+526 DADMLQRSTR

-562 ANLMPLDLNELLQ
+562 ANLMAIDLNELLRDM
-575 ELLVLYEA
+575 LVLYE
-583 SATPIRADLA
+583 SSRTPINAELA
-593 DPLPKI
+593 TALPKI
-599 QGDPA
+599 KGDPT

-619 ATEGLSGGQIEV
+619 ATEGVADARIDV
-631 ATRVLGKQVELR
+631 ATNAAGKQVVLL
-643 IADTGAGFPPE
+643 IADNGAGFPPE

-681 IEEHGGKITLSNRET
+681 IEEHGGKISLGNREM

-703 VLQAADNGSTIQSET
+703 TLQVANDTESINQEPQ
-718 LKSVGA
+718 KSVGA

>member
-1 MRLAMFIMTLVSVAL
+1 MRLALFIMTLVSVAL

-21 QAASNTDFF
+21 QASANTDFF
-30 ARHYGW
+30 ARHYAW
-36 LVGLNILLGLAMAL
+36 LVGLNVVLGLAMVL
-50 LIGLQLFRL
+50 VIGVQLFRL
-59 WRDHRQQVFGAR
+59 WRDHRHQIFGAR

-125 LEGVTLGLVSTA
+125 LEGVTVGLVSTT

-145 QREPAQAPAV
+145 QRDASQAPAV
-155 LNKLKQVTGAQ
+155 LAKLKQVTGAQ
-166 SSTLLQVTGNRI
+166 ATTLLQVSGNRI

-185 ARGELPVL
+185 APGEMPVL
-193 PLPGQVAEAR
+193 PLPAQVAEAR
-203 KNGAFSVIE
+203 KSGAFSVIE
-212 ADGTGLPV
+212 ADATGSPV
-220 LRALVT
+220 LRAMVL
-226 LPTPTGQ
+226 LPSASAQQP
-233 TDSRQMDSRLLEVV
+233 SNRFLEAVV
-247 MPVPAKL
+247 PVPSKL
-254 AGDSEAVQSVY
+254 AADSEAVQSVY
-265 REYRELELARE
+265 REYRELELARD
-276 GLTRLYALT
+276 GLTRLYAIT

-332 VVSHD
+332 VVSND

-398 GAAGKLLAEDWIGLL
+398 GAAKTLLAEDWVGLI
-413 SEPLEGWPRQEQ
+413 SEPLEAWPRQEH
-425 LARTIRDGFARHGGA
+425 LARTIRDGFAQHGDA
-440 TWQQEVER
+440 SWQLEVER
-448 VLADGRKQ
+448 VLPDGRKQ

-479 ITELLAAQRATAWGE
+479 ITELIAAQRATAWGE

-518 HKLVSRLP
+518 HKLAKHLADA
-526 ETDADMLQRSTR
+526 DADMLQRSTR

-562 ANLMPLDLNELLQ
+562 ANLMALDLNELLRDM
-575 ELLVLYEA
+575 LVLYE
-583 SATPIRADLA
+583 SSKTPIKAELA
-593 DPLPKI
+593 AALPKI
-599 QGDPA
+599 KGDPT

-619 ATEGLSGGQIEV
+619 ATEGLVGAKIDV
-631 ATRVLGKQVELR
+631 ITRLTGKHVCLM
-643 IADTGAGFPPE
+643 IADTGQGFPAE

-681 IEEHGGKITLSNRET
+681 IEEHGGKIALANRDT

-703 VLQAADNGSTIQSET
+703 T
-718 LKSVGA
+718 LRMVDDIESSNQEPQKSVGA

>member
-30 ARHYGW
+30 ARHYAW
-36 LVGLNILLGLAMAL
+36 LVGLNIMLGLTMVL
-50 LIGLQLFRL
+50 VIGVQLYRL
-59 WRDHRQQVFGAR
+59 WRDHRHQVFGAR

-125 LEGVTLGLVSTA
+125 LEGVTIGLVSTT
-137 RDAALAIA
+137 RDAATAIA
-145 QREPAQAPAV
+145 QREPAQAAAV
-155 LNKLKQVTGAQ
+155 LSKLKQVTGAQ
-166 SSTLLQVTGNRI
+166 STTLLQVTGNRI
-178 DVLATTQ
+178 DVLGSTL
-185 ARGELPVL
+185 ARGEPPVL

-212 ADGTGLPV
+212 ADDTGLPI
-220 LRALVT
+220 LRALVA
-226 LPTPTGQ
+226 LPVAAGQ
-233 TDSRQMDSRLLEVV
+233 PQNKLLEVV
-247 MPVPAKL
+247 VPVPAKL

-265 REYRELELARE
+265 REYRELELART

-357 TETERHRADLERAR
+357 TETERHRVDLERAR

-398 GAAGKLLAEDWIGLL
+398 GAARSLLAEDWVGLL
-413 SEPLEGWPRQEQ
+413 SEPLEAWPRQEQ
-425 LARTIRDGFARHGGA
+425 LARTIRDGFARHGDVA
-440 TWQQEVER
+440 WQLEVER
-448 VLADGRKQ
+448 VLANGRKQ

-479 ITELLAAQRATAWGE
+479 ITELIAAQRATAWGE

-518 HKLVSRLP
+518 HKLVDRLP
-526 ETDADMLQRSTR
+526 ASDADMLQRSTR

-562 ANLMPLDLNELLQ
+562 ANLMTLDLNELLQ

-583 SATPIRADLA
+583 SLTPIRSDLA
-593 DPLPKI
+593 AGITRIK
-599 QGDPA
+599 GDPA

-619 ATEGLSGGQIEV
+619 ATEGLNGARIEIS
-631 ATRVLGKQVELR
+631 TRSVGKQVELL
-643 IADTGAGFPPE
+643 IADTGPGFPPE

-681 IEEHGGKITLSNRET
+681 IEEHGGKISLANRDT

-703 VLQAADNGSTIQSET
+703 LLQGVDFGEASHLESP
-718 LKSVGA
+718 KSVGA

>member
-1 MRLAMFIMTLVSVAL
+1 MRLALFIMSIVSVAL

-30 ARHYGW
+30 ARHYSW

-50 LIGLQLFRL
+50 VIGVQLFRL

-125 LEGVTLGLVSTA
+125 LEGITVGLVSTT
-137 RDAALAIA
+137 RDAAAAIA
-145 QREPAQAPAV
+145 QRDPSQTPAV

-166 SSTLLQVTGNRI
+166 STTLFQVTGNRI
-178 DVLATTQ
+178 DVLGSTQ
-185 ARGELPVL
+185 LRTDAPVL
-193 PLPGQVAEAR
+193 PLPGQVGEAR

-212 ADGTGLPV
+212 ADGTGLPI

-226 LPTPTGQ
+226 LPAATGQ
-233 TDSRQMDSRLLEVV
+233 HDNRLLEVV
-247 MPVPAKL
+247 VPVPAKL
-254 AGDSEAVQSVY
+254 ASDSEAVQSVY
-265 REYRELELARE
+265 REYRELELARA

-357 TETERHRADLERAR
+357 TETERHRSDLERAR

-398 GAAGKLLAEDWIGLL
+398 GAAKTLLAEDWVGLI

-425 LARTIRDGFARHGGA
+425 LARTIRDGFARHGEA
-440 TWQQEVER
+440 AWQLEVER
-448 VLADGRKQ
+448 LLPDGRKQ

-479 ITELLAAQRATAWGE
+479 ITELIAAQRATAWGE

-518 HKLVSRLP
+518 HKLAAHLP
-526 ETDADMLQRSTR
+526 EPDADMLQRSTR

-562 ANLMPLDLNELLQ
+562 ANLMTLDLNALLQ

-583 SATPIRADLA
+583 SATPIRAELA
-593 DPLPKI
+593 DGLTPVT
-599 QGDPA
+599 GDPA

-619 ATEGLSGGQIEV
+619 ATESLADGRIDV
-631 ATRVLGKQVELR
+631 RTRQLGKQVELV
-643 IADTGAGFPPE
+643 IADTGSGFSPE

-681 IEEHGGKITLSNRET
+681 IEEHGGKITLSNQPT

-703 VLQAADNGSTIQSET
+703 ILQAADNGSPFESESP
-718 LKSVGA
+718 KSVGA

>member
-1 MRLAMFIMTLVSVAL
+1 MRLAMLIMTLVSVAL

-21 QAASNTDFF
+21 QASANTDFF
-30 ARHYGW
+30 ARHYFW
-36 LVGLNILLGLAMAL
+36 LVGLNVALGLAMAVV
-50 LIGLQLFRL
+50 IGVQLYRL
-59 WRDHRQQVFGAR
+59 WRDHREQIFGAR

-125 LEGVTLGLVSTA
+125 LEGVTVGLVATS
-137 RDAALAIA
+137 RDAATAIA
-145 QREPAQAPAV
+145 QRGSPAAPPV
-155 LNKLKQVTGAQ
+155 LAKLKQVTGAQ
-166 SSTLLQVTGNRI
+166 SAILLQASGNRI
-178 DVLATTQ
+178 QVVASSEPRSDQ
-185 ARGELPVL
+185 GVL
-193 PLPGQVAEAR
+193 PLPAQMMAAR
-203 KNGAFSVIE
+203 KDGAFSAIE
-212 ADGTGLPV
+212 ADSTGLPV
-220 LRALVT
+220 LRAMVL
-226 LPTPTGQ
+226 LPGDEAQPQ
-233 TDSRQMDSRLLEVV
+233 PRFLEVV
-247 MPVPAKL
+247 VPVPAKL
-254 AGDSEAVQSVY
+254 ATDSEAVQTVY
-265 REYRELELARE
+265 REYRELELART
-276 GLTRLYALT
+276 GLTRLYAIT

-295 AAFSAAFI
+295 AAFAAAFI

-317 GTQAVAAGDF
+317 GTQAVAAGDL
-327 SPKQT
+327 SPKQI
-332 VVSHD
+332 VVSND

-343 QSFNRMTFQLREAH
+343 QSFNRMTYQLREAH
-357 TETERHRADLERAR
+357 TETERHRGDLERAR

-398 GAAGKLLAEDWIGLL
+398 GAAQKLLAEDWVGLL
-413 SEPLEGWPRQEQ
+413 FEPLEAWPRQEQ
-425 LARTIRDGFARHGGA
+425 LARTIRDGFAKHGDA
-440 TWQQEVER
+440 AWQMEVER
-448 VLADGRKQ
+448 IQADGRKQ

-464 LPEQSG
+464 LPESSG

-479 ITELLAAQRATAWGE
+479 ITELIQAQRATAWGE

-518 HKLVSRLP
+518 HKLTAHLNEP
-526 ETDADMLQRSTR
+526 DAEILQRSTR

-547 KHMVDSFRDYARLPP
+547 KRMVDSFRDYARLPP
-562 ANLMPLDLNELLQ
+562 ANLVTLDLNELLR

-583 SATPIRADLA
+583 SSTPIRATLAADLPA
-593 DPLPKI
+593 VI
-599 QGDPA
+599 GDPT

-619 ATEGLSGGQIEV
+619 ATEGRADLQIEV
-631 ATRVLGKQVELR
+631 CTRYENRHVELT
-643 IADTGAGFPPE
+643 IADTGPGFPPE

-681 IEEHGGKITLSNRET
+681 IEDHGGRISLGNRT
-696 GGAEIRI
+696 SGGAEICI
-703 VLQAADNGSTIQSET
+703 QLQTADTAEVTHQQLHE
-718 LKSVGA
+718 KSVGA

>member
-1 MRLAMFIMTLVSVAL
+1 MRLAMLIMTLVSVAL

-21 QAASNTDFF
+21 QASANTDFF
-30 ARHYGW
+30 ARHYFW
-36 LVGLNILLGLAMAL
+36 LVGLNVALGLAMAVV
-50 LIGLQLFRL
+50 IGVQLYRL
-59 WRDHRQQVFGAR
+59 WRDHREQIFGAR

-125 LEGVTLGLVSTA
+125 LEGVTVGLVATS
-137 RDAALAIA
+137 RDAATAIA
-145 QREPAQAPAV
+145 QRGSPAAPPV
-155 LNKLKQVTGAQ
+155 LAKLKQVTGAQ
-166 SSTLLQVTGNRI
+166 SAILLQASGNRI
-178 DVLATTQ
+178 QVVASSEPRSDQ
-185 ARGELPVL
+185 GVL
-193 PLPGQVAEAR
+193 PLPAQMMAAR
-203 KNGAFSVIE
+203 KDGAFSAIE
-212 ADGTGLPV
+212 ADSTGLPV
-220 LRALVT
+220 LRAMVL
-226 LPTPTGQ
+226 LPGDEAQPQ
-233 TDSRQMDSRLLEVV
+233 PRFLEVV
-247 MPVPAKL
+247 VPVPAKL
-254 AGDSEAVQSVY
+254 ATDSEAVQTVY
-265 REYRELELARE
+265 REYRELELART
-276 GLTRLYALT
+276 GLTRLYAIT

-295 AAFSAAFI
+295 AAFAAAFI

-317 GTQAVAAGDF
+317 GTQAVAAGDL
-327 SPKQT
+327 SPKQI
-332 VVSHD
+332 VVSND

-343 QSFNRMTFQLREAH
+343 QSFNRMTYQLREAH
-357 TETERHRADLERAR
+357 TETERHRGDLERAR

-398 GAAGKLLAEDWIGLL
+398 GAAQKLLAEDWVGLL
-413 SEPLEGWPRQEQ
+413 FEPLEAWPRQEQ
-425 LARTIRDGFARHGGA
+425 LARTIRDGFAKHGDA
-440 TWQQEVER
+440 AWQMEVER
-448 VLADGRKQ
+448 IQADGRKQ

-464 LPEQSG
+464 LPESSG

-479 ITELLAAQRATAWGE
+479 ITELIQAQRATAWGE

-518 HKLVSRLP
+518 HKLTAHLNEP
-526 ETDADMLQRSTR
+526 DAEILQRSTR

-547 KHMVDSFRDYARLPP
+547 KRMVDSFRDYARLPP
-562 ANLMPLDLNELLQ
+562 ANLVTLDLNELLR

-583 SATPIRADLA
+583 SSTPIRATLAADLPA
-593 DPLPKI
+593 VI
-599 QGDPA
+599 GDPT

-619 ATEGLSGGQIEV
+619 ATEGRADLQIEV
-631 ATRVLGKQVELR
+631 CTRYENRHVELT
-643 IADTGAGFPPE
+643 IADTGPGFPPE

-681 IEEHGGKITLSNRET
+681 IEDHGGRISLGNRT
-696 GGAEIRI
+696 SGGAEICI
-703 VLQAADNGSTIQSET
+703 QLQTADAAEVTHQQLHE
-718 LKSVGA
+718 KSVGA

>member
-1 MRLAMFIMTLVSVAL
+1 MRLALFIMMLVSVAL

-21 QAASNTDFF
+21 QAALNTDFF

-36 LVGLNILLGLAMAL
+36 LVGLNILLGLAMVLVIAR
-50 LIGLQLFRL
+50 QLFRL

-125 LEGVTLGLVSTA
+125 LEGVTVGLVSTT

-145 QREPAQAPAV
+145 QRGSSQAPAV
-155 LNKLKQVTGAQ
+155 LDKLKQVTGAQ
-166 SSTLLQVTGNRI
+166 STTLLQVSGNRI
-178 DVLATTQ
+178 EVLATTQ
-185 ARGELPVL
+185 ARGESPVL

-203 KNGAFSVIE
+203 KNGAFSAIE

-220 LRALVT
+220 LRALVA
-226 LPTPTGQ
+226 LPAPVGYAEH
-233 TDSRQMDSRLLEVV
+233 RLLEVV
-247 MPVPAKL
+247 VPVPAKL
-254 AGDSEAVQSVY
+254 ASDSEAVQSVY

-398 GAAGKLLAEDWIGLL
+398 GAAGRLLAEDWVGLL

-425 LARTIRDGFARHGGA
+425 LARTIRDGFAHHGDMA
-440 TWQQEVER
+440 WQLEVER
-448 VLADGRKQ
+448 VLPNGRKQ

-464 LPEQSG
+464 LPEPSG

-479 ITELLAAQRATAWGE
+479 ITELIAAQRATAWGE

-508 PIQLAAERLE
+508 PIQLAAEHLE

-562 ANLMPLDLNELLQ
+562 ANLMALDLNALIQ

-593 DPLPKI
+593 NALPRIK
-599 QGDPA
+599 GDPA

-619 ATEGLSGGQIEV
+619 ATEGLAGAWIEV
-631 ATRVLGKQVELR
+631 STRTLGKQVELL
-643 IADTGAGFPPE
+643 IADTGAGFPSE
-654 IMANAFE
+654 MMANAFE

-681 IEEHGGKITLSNRET
+681 IEEHGGKITLANRDT

-703 VLQAADNGSTIQSET
+703 VLQAADNGGTSPSET

>member
-21 QAASNTDFF
+21 QASANTDFF
-30 ARHYGW
+30 ARHYAW
-36 LVGLNILLGLAMAL
+36 LVGLNIALGLSMAVV
-50 LIGLQLFRL
+50 IGVQIYRL
-59 WRDHRQQVFGAR
+59 WRDHREQIFGAR
-71 LKFRL
+71 LRFRL
-76 MLMLAIMA
+76 MLMLALMA

-125 LEGVTLGLVSTA
+125 LEGVTAGLVLTT
-137 RDAALAIA
+137 RDAAAAVA
-145 QREPAQAPAV
+145 QRGNSAAPDV
-155 LNKLKQVTGAQ
+155 LSKLKQVTAAQ
-166 SSTLLQVTGNRI
+166 STALLQIRGNRLE
-178 DVLATTQ
+178 VLGSSE
-185 ARGELPVL
+185 ARGDQLVL
-193 PLPGQVAEAR
+193 PLPPQIEAAR
-203 KNGAFSVIE
+203 KNGAFSAIE
-212 ADGTGLPV
+212 ADSTGSPV
-220 LRALVT
+220 LRAMVL
-226 LPTPTGQ
+226 LPG
-233 TDSRQMDSRLLEVV
+233 DERQAQPRLLEVV
-247 MPVPAKL
+247 VPVPAKL
-254 AGDSEAVQSVY
+254 AADSEAVQSVY

-276 GLTRLYALT
+276 GLTRLYAIT

-317 GTQAVAAGDF
+317 GTQAVAAGDL
-327 SPKQT
+327 SPKQI
-332 VVSHD
+332 VVSND
-337 ELGILT
+337 ELGVLT
-343 QSFNRMTFQLREAH
+343 QSFNRMTYQLREAH
-357 TETERHRADLERAR
+357 TETERHRTDVERAR

-398 GAAGKLLAEDWIGLL
+398 GAARRLLDEEWVGLL
-413 SEPLEGWPRQEQ
+413 SEPLEAWPRQEQ
-425 LARTIRDGFARHGGA
+425 LARTIRDGFAKHGNE
-440 TWQQEVER
+440 TWQIEVER
-448 VLADGRKQ
+448 VLPDGRKQ

-464 LPEQSG
+464 LPDASG

-479 ITELLAAQRATAWGE
+479 ITELIKAQRATAWGE

-518 HKLVSRLP
+518 HKLAAHLAP
-526 ETDADMLQRSTR
+526 QDADVLERSTR

-562 ANLMPLDLNELLQ
+562 ANLVALDLNELLR

-583 SATPIRADLA
+583 SLTPIHAVLA
-593 DPLPKI
+593 PELPLV
-599 QGDPA
+599 QGDPT

-619 ATEGLSGGQIEV
+619 ATEGKPELQINV
-631 ATRVLGKQVELR
+631 TTQAVNRHVGLV
-643 IADTGAGFPPE
+643 IADTGPGFPPE
-654 IMANAFE
+654 MMANAFE

-681 IEEHGGKITLSNRET
+681 IEEHGGKISLVNRPG

-703 VLQAADNGSTIQSET
+703 VLQRAVEAAAVNDHDIKTS
-718 LKSVGA
+718 

>member
-1 MRLAMFIMTLVSVAL
+1 MRLALFIMTLVSVAL

-21 QAASNTDFF
+21 QASANTDFF
-30 ARHYGW
+30 ARHYSW
-36 LVGLNILLGLAMAL
+36 LVGLNVLLGLAML
-50 LIGLQLFRL
+50 LVIGVQLFRL
-59 WRDHRQQVFGAR
+59 WRDHRQQIFGAR

-125 LEGVTLGLVSTA
+125 LEGVTVGLVSTT
-137 RDAALAIA
+137 RDAAVAIA
-145 QREPAQAPAV
+145 QRDAAQAPAV
-155 LNKLKQVTGAQ
+155 LAKLKQVTGAQ
-166 SSTLLQVTGNRI
+166 ATTLLQVSGNRI
-178 DVLATTQ
+178 DVLGTTQ
-185 ARGELPVL
+185 TRGETPVL
-193 PLPGQVAEAR
+193 PLPAQVAEAR
-203 KNGAFSVIE
+203 KSGAFSVIE
-212 ADGTGLPV
+212 ADGTGLPI
-220 LRALVT
+220 LRAMVL
-226 LPTPTGQ
+226 LPTAAAQ
-233 TDSRQMDSRLLEVV
+233 QVSNRFLEVV
-247 MPVPAKL
+247 VPVPSKL
-254 AGDSEAVQSVY
+254 AADSEAVQSVY

-276 GLTRLYALT
+276 GLTRLYAIT

-317 GTQAVAAGDF
+317 GTQAVAAGDL

-332 VVSHD
+332 VVSND

-398 GAAGKLLAEDWIGLL
+398 GAAKTLLSEDWVGLL
-413 SEPLEGWPRQEQ
+413 SEPLEGWPRQEH
-425 LARTIRDGFARHGGA
+425 LARTIRDGFAKFGDA
-440 TWQQEVER
+440 SWQLEVER
-448 VLADGRKQ
+448 VLPNGRKQ

-479 ITELLAAQRATAWGE
+479 ITELIAAQRATAWGE

-518 HKLVSRLP
+518 HKLSKHLADA
-526 ETDADMLQRSTR
+526 DADMLQRSTR

-562 ANLMPLDLNELLQ
+562 ANLMAIDLNELLRDM
-575 ELLVLYEA
+575 LVLYEG
-583 SATPIRADLA
+583 SATPIKAALSADL
-593 DPLPKI
+593 PKVK
-599 QGDPA
+599 GDPT

-619 ATEGLSGGQIEV
+619 ATEGLPGAMIDVSTSLSAKNV
-631 ATRVLGKQVELR
+631 TLV
-643 IADTGAGFPPE
+643 IADTGPGFPSE

-681 IEEHGGKITLSNRET
+681 IEEHGGKIALVNRDI
-696 GGAEIRI
+696 GGAEVSI
-703 VLQAADNGSTIQSET
+703 T
-718 LKSVGA
+718 LRVVDDFESSNHEPKKSVGA

>member
-1 MRLAMFIMTLVSVAL
+1 MRLAMFIMSLVSVAL

-21 QAASNTDFF
+21 QASANTDFF
-30 ARHYGW
+30 ARHYSW
-36 LVGLNILLGLAMAL
+36 LVGLNILLGLAML
-50 LIGLQLFRL
+50 LVIGVQVYRL
-59 WRDHRQQVFGAR
+59 WRDHRQQIFGAR

-125 LEGVTLGLVSTA
+125 LEGVTIGLVSTT

-145 QREPAQAPAV
+145 QRDAAQAPAV
-155 LNKLKQVTGAQ
+155 LAKLKQVTNAQ
-166 SSTLLQVTGNRI
+166 STSLLQVSGNRI
-178 DVLATTQ
+178 EVLGTTL
-185 ARGELPVL
+185 AKGDSPVL
-193 PLPGQVAEAR
+193 PLPTQIDEAR
-203 KNGAFSVIE
+203 KTGAFSVIE
-212 ADGTGLPV
+212 ADGTGLPI
-220 LRALVT
+220 LRAMVL
-226 LPTPTGQ
+226 LPTASAAQ
-233 TDSRQMDSRLLEVV
+233 VSNRLLEVV
-247 MPVPAKL
+247 VPVPTKL
-254 AGDSEAVQSVY
+254 ANDSEAVQTVY
-265 REYRELELARE
+265 REYRELELARD
-276 GLTRLYALT
+276 GLTRLYAIT

-332 VVSHD
+332 VVSND

-398 GAAGKLLAEDWIGLL
+398 GAAKTLLAEDWVGLI
-413 SEPLEGWPRQEQ
+413 SEPLEAWPRQEH
-425 LARTIRDGFARHGGA
+425 LARTIRDGFAKHGDA
-440 TWQQEVER
+440 SWQLEVER
-448 VLADGRKQ
+448 VLPDGRKQ

-479 ITELLAAQRATAWGE
+479 ITELIAAQRATAWGE

-518 HKLVSRLP
+518 HKLAKQLADA
-526 ETDADMLQRSTR
+526 DADMLQRSTR

-562 ANLMPLDLNELLQ
+562 ANLMALDLNELLRDM
-575 ELLVLYEA
+575 LVLYE
-583 SATPIRADLA
+583 SSKTPIRAALASDL
-593 DPLPKI
+593 PRIK
-599 QGDPA
+599 GDPT

-619 ATEGLSGGQIEV
+619 ATESLADPRIDVMTS
-631 ATRVLGKQVELR
+631 ATGKQVLLV
-643 IADTGAGFPPE
+643 IADNGAGFPPE

-681 IEEHGGKITLSNRET
+681 IEEHGGKIALGNREV

-703 VLQAADNGSTIQSET
+703 SFLVAEEMESPNQESQ
-718 LKSVGA
+718 KSVGA

>member
-1 MRLAMFIMTLVSVAL
+1 MRLAMLIMTLVSVAL

-21 QAASNTDFF
+21 QASANTDFF
-30 ARHYGW
+30 ARHYFW
-36 LVGLNILLGLAMAL
+36 LVGLNVALGLAMAAV
-50 LIGLQLFRL
+50 IGVQLYRL
-59 WRDHRQQVFGAR
+59 WRDHREQIFGAR

-76 MLMLAIMA
+76 MLMLALMA

-117 GLNLGRDA
+117 GLSLGRDA
-125 LEGVTLGLVSTA
+125 IEGVTAGLVATTH
-137 RDAALAIA
+137 DASVAIA
-145 QREPAQAPAV
+145 QRGNGAAPMV
-155 LNKLKQVTGAQ
+155 LEKLKKVTGAQ
-166 SSTLLQVTGNRI
+166 TTALLQIVGNRI
-178 DVLATTQ
+178 VVLGSSEALSEQ
-185 ARGELPVL
+185 LVP
-193 PLPGQVAEAR
+193 PLPAQIDAAR
-203 KNGAFSVIE
+203 KDGAFSSIE
-212 ADGTGLPV
+212 ADSTGQPM
-220 LRALVT
+220 LRAIVM
-226 LPTPTGQ
+226 LPG
-233 TDSRQMDSRLLEVV
+233 DERQNSPRLLEVT
-247 MPVPAKL
+247 MPVPEKL
-254 AGDSEAVQSVY
+254 ATDSEAVQTVY

-276 GLTRLYALT
+276 GLTRLYAIT

-295 AAFSAAFI
+295 AAFAAAFI

-317 GTQAVAAGDF
+317 GTQAVAAGDL
-327 SPKQT
+327 SPKQI
-332 VVSHD
+332 VVSND

-343 QSFNRMTFQLREAH
+343 QSFNRMTYQLREAH

-398 GAAGKLLAEDWIGLL
+398 GAAHTLLKEDWVGLL
-413 SEPLEGWPRQEQ
+413 SEPLEAWPRQEQ
-425 LARTIRDGFARHGGA
+425 LARTIRDGFAQHGDA
-440 TWQQEVER
+440 DWQIEVER
-448 VLADGRKQ
+448 VLPDGRKQ

-479 ITELLAAQRATAWGE
+479 ITELIKAQRATAWGE

-518 HKLVSRLP
+518 HKLAAQLNDH
-526 ETDADMLQRSTR
+526 DADVLQRSTR

-562 ANLMPLDLNELLQ
+562 ANLLNLNLNELLR

-583 SATPIRADLA
+583 SPTPIRATLGTDL
-593 DPLPKI
+593 PSVK
-599 QGDPA
+599 GDPT

-619 ATEGLSGGQIEV
+619 ATEGHANLQIDV
-631 ATRVLGKQVELR
+631 VTRALDQQQVELV
-643 IADTGAGFPPE
+643 IADSGPGFPPE

-681 IEEHGGKITLSNRET
+681 IEEHGGKITLANRPE

-703 VLQAADNGSTIQSET
+703 VLQAAKADTSLNNHDTES
-718 LKSVGA
+718 SVGA